1 MIDWLTLRLPP
12 DRVSEELRLTLL
24 RLHGKLISINPD
36 GSIEWEAP
44 RRESV
49 RSDSHQVTVHM
60 GYGLEISGSP
70 ARVMHTNNAFGSGDI
85 LHCFSAMLGFVE
97 KNLGVHLPASAD
109 VWKCSRVDITHNFD
123 LGSHAEVRQALSCL
137 RLSEGGHFQVRT
149 QSESVYWGQGSRL
162 RRGKAYAK
170 GPHLRY
176 LAKKKGLEI
185 EPDLLDLA
193 DKLLRLELTLAGQYW
208 RERATKNWYEHT
220 EEDLDALH
228 KEYFDKVIGK
238 LEVKEMDNIQERFE
252 EVAATPGQGKAA
264 YRTWALIRSIGIR
277 ETQAMLPVSTWH
289 RHKKIMFDAGL
300 TWADLQSQNVV
311 PFRQRAIVISEPVR
325 SWADLRRAA

>member
-1 MIDWLTLRLPP
+1 MIDWLTFRLPP
-12 DRVSEELRLTLL
+12 DKVSEELRLALL

-60 GYGLEISGSP
+60 GYGLEIAGSP
-70 ARVMHTNNAFGSGDI
+70 ARVMQENNVFGSGDI
-85 LHCFSAMLGFVE
+85 NECFAAMLGFVE
-97 KNLGVHLPASAD
+97 EKLSIELPRTHVD
-109 VWKCSRVDITHNFD
+109 WKCSRVDITHNFN
-123 LGSHAEVRQALSCL
+123 LGSQAEVRQALSCL

-176 LAKKKGLEI
+176 LAKKKGLKI
-185 EPDLLDLA
+185 ETDLLDLA
-193 DKLLRLELTLAGQYW
+193 DSLLRLELTLAGQYW
-208 RERATKNWYEHT
+208 RERAEKNWYQYSEQ
-220 EEDLDALH
+220 ELDLLH
-228 KEYFDKVIGK
+228 KEYFDQVIGK